1 MDGRPDL
8 SAQVSAAVGEPGKR
22 QLYRDCLY
30 GFSAPASD
38 DGNSAG
44 HGFFTPTTI
53 AAGEGFGDF
62 NVQSTLGIT
71 FPSGDDDRL
80 GWPVVWNTAFQYHIF
95 KYFWPEV
102 ETNYTWFAKGE
113 RTGQNQLFLTPTLLL
128 GRFSIHGRLGLT
140 FGAGFHVAVTKGRA
154 YNHAVILSLRAPF

>member
-1 MDGRPDL
+1 MGDQTFLLKYRLL
-8 SAQVSAAVGEPGKR
+8 SANQENGNYIVTAFMASAHR
-22 QLYRDCLY
+22 
-30 GFSAPASD
+30 PAMTGTALGTGSLPPPP
-38 DGNSAG
+38 SRRAR
-44 HGFFTPTTI
+44 
-53 AAGEGFGDF
+53 GFGDF

>member
-30 GFSAPASD
+30 GFSAPAGD

-113 RTGQNQLFLTPTLLL
+113 RTGQN
-128 GRFSIHGRLGLT
+128 
-140 FGAGFHVAVTKGRA
+140 
-154 YNHAVILSLRAPF
+154 